1 MCATVDQRLGG
12 QVRTALDAMTAF
24 LRDKKPLTP
33 QTLEPVIVTSKGRP
47 IAALV
52 SIENADLETVSLSIN
67 PQFLEL
73 IERSRAR
80 QRAEG
85 GISSEEM
92 RRRLGVRKAKKV

>member
-1 MCATVDQRLGG
+1 MRIIERTEATAPLAEYTMGV
-12 QVRTALDAMTAF
+12 
-24 LRDKKPLTP
+24 KK
-33 QTLEPVIVTSKGRP
+33 EPVIVTRKGKP

-67 PQFLEL
+67 RKFLEL

-85 GISSEEM
+85 GISSDEM
-92 RRRLGVRKAKKV
+92 RRRLGVKKTGKA

>member
-1 MCATVDQRLGG
+1 MRIIERTEATASL
-12 QVRTALDAMTAF
+12 AEYMTGV
-24 LRDKKPLTP
+24 KK
-33 QTLEPVIVTSKGRP
+33 EPVIVTRKGKP

-67 PQFLEL
+67 RKFLEL

-92 RRRLGVRKAKKV
+92 RQRLGVKKAGRA